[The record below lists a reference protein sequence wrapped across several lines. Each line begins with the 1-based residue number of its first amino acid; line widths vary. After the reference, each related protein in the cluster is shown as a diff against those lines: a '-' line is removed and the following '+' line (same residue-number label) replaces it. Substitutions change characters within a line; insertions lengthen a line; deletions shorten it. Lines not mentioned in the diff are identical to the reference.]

1 MAQRFLKIAVVY
13 VFLGALLGITMGIR
27 QDFSLVPVHAH
38 ILLLGWATLA
48 LLVIVG
54 LGLFMV
60 NILANVKT
68 GA

>member
-1 MAQRFLKIAVVY
+1 MVGLGLYLTGHPAYRGVAVV
-13 VFLGALLGITMGIR
+13 A
-27 QDFSLVPVHAH
+27 
-38 ILLLGWATLA
+38 A